1 MYLNGESLF
10 GKLVGKYTSPMDPMD
25 YAIIKDPP
33 FVDQLAL
40 AIEGDVFRAHLRI
53 DVFPLS
59 SFEFSEVLH

>member
-1 MYLNGESLF
+1 MAEG
-10 GKLVGKYTSPMDPMD
+10 
-25 YAIIKDPP
+25 IIQNPP

-40 AIEGDVFRAHLRI
+40 AIEGGVFRAHLRL